1 MDTPQA
7 KKIPVVREL
16 HGERFTD
23 DYAWLRDRED
33 PDTLAYLE
41 AENRY
46 TAEQTAHLE
55 ALRQRIFDEIK
66 GRIQETDLS
75 APARR
80 GEWWYAT
87 KTEEG
92 KQYPTFV
99 RSHGAPDAPEEVLL
113 DVNELAQGHD
123 FVQLGGFSVAPDQR
137 LAAYSVNNDGSEQF
151 TLRIRELESGRDLPD
166 RIEGTYYSLAWS
178 ADGRYVFYTTMDH
191 AHRPDKIWRH
201 RLGTPQ
207 TADVMVVHEP
217 DERLFLGVG
226 TTHDDRYV
234 IAEAGSKVTTH
245 IQFIPADRPEA
256 EFTAIRPQ
264 IHGVEYSVDHKDGR
278 WIMVTNE
285 DAENGKLLS
294 VSVADPEDVVELIP
308 HDDSKKVAGALAL
321 AGHIVV
327 AGRKDGLS
335 AVTIMPDDGEP
346 FDLDFDEAVYTVGIG
361 RNLEYDTATLRIGYQ
376 SLITPPRVIDVDLP
390 TRSQTVV
397 KETPVLGGYEPGDY
411 VSHRLWAPAADGDLI
426 PLSVVHRADLDR
438 SGPVPLLLYGYGS
451 YEATIDPWFSAGRL
465 SLLDRG
471 AVFAIA
477 HIRGG
482 GEMGRRWYEHGKMKH
497 KINTFT
503 DFVSSAEYLIS
514 EGWTTSDR
522 LVIRGGSAGGLLMG
536 AVATMRPDLF
546 KAIVAEVPFVDV
558 INTML
563 DETIPLTV
571 IEWEEW
577 GNPKQA
583 EDYGWMRAYSPYDNT
598 VDTEYPAM
606 LVTAGLN
613 DPRVAYW
620 EPAKWVARMR
630 AISRHRGPLL
640 LKTELG
646 AGHSGPSG
654 RYDAWKDEAFV
665 LAFVLDQMGLA
676 DR

>member
-1 MDTPQA
+1 MNTPQA
-7 KKIPVVREL
+7 KKIPVLREL
-16 HGERFTD
+16 HGEQFLD

-41 AENRY
+41 AENEY
-46 TAEQTAHLE
+46 TSEQTAHLDG
-55 ALRQRIFDEIK
+55 LRTRLFEEIK
-66 GRIQETDLS
+66 GRIKETDLS

-92 KQYPTFV
+92 RQYPTFV
-99 RSHGAPDAPEEVLL
+99 RSHGSPDAPEEILL
-113 DVNELAQGHD
+113 DVNALAEGHD
-123 FVQLGGFSVAPDQR
+123 FVQLGGFSVSPDQR

-151 TLRIRELESGRDLPD
+151 VLKVRDLATGEDLPD
-166 RIEGTYYSLAWS
+166 VVENTYYSLAWS
-178 ADGRYVFYTTMDH
+178 SDCQHLFYTTMDH

-207 TADVMVVHEP
+207 SEDVMVVHEP

-226 TTHDDRYV
+226 TTHDDRYIV
-234 IAEAGSKVTTH
+234 AEAGSKVTTH
-245 IQFIPADRPEA
+245 IEFLRADEPEGEFA
-256 EFTAIRPQ
+256 EIRPR

-285 DAENGKLLS
+285 DAENGRLLS
-294 VSVADPEDVVELIP
+294 VSVDDPTDVVELIA
-308 HDDSKKVAGALAL
+308 HDDSRKVAGALAL

-327 AGRKDGLS
+327 AGRRNGLS
-335 AVTIMPDDGEP
+335 SITIMPDDGDV
-346 FDLDFDEAVYTVGIG
+346 FDLDFDEAVYTVGVG
-361 RNLEYDTATLRIGYQ
+361 RNLEYDTTMLRIGYQ
-376 SLITPPRVIDVDLP
+376 SLVTPPRVIDVDLE
-390 TRSQTVV
+390 TGEQTVV
-397 KETPVLGGYEPGDY
+397 KETPVLGGYDREDY
-411 VSHRLWAPAADGDLI
+411 VSHRLWATASDGEQI
-426 PLSVVHRADLDR
+426 PISVVHRADVDLT
-438 SGPVPLLLYGYGS
+438 GPKPLLLYGYGS

-471 AVFAIA
+471 VVFAIA

-482 GEMGRRWYEHGKMKH
+482 GEMGRRWYENGKMSH

-503 DFVSSAEYLIS
+503 DFIASAEHLIA
-514 EGWTTSDR
+514 EGWTTSAQ

-536 AVATMRPDLF
+536 AVTTMRPELF
-546 KAIVAEVPFVDV
+546 RAVVAEVPFVDV

-577 GNPKQA
+577 GNPKQPD
-583 EDYGWMRAYSPYDNT
+583 DYGWMRAYSPYDNT
-598 VDTEYPAM
+598 VDDEYPAM

-630 AISRHRGPLL
+630 AISHHRGPLL

-646 AGHSGPSG
+646 SGHSGPSG
-654 RYDAWKDEAFV
+654 RYDAWRDEAFV
-665 LAFVLDQMGLA
+665 LAFVLDQLGLA
-676 DR
+676 DA